1 MVDNYVRNIIDKFE
15 YSEAKGFYYFEDIPF
30 EKCMPNVRNV
40 LLQLKPLAVYMV
52 QGRPFVSFFYCS
64 EEEKRSLAWKIWNA
78 QLDIA
83 ICISKTTI
91 EIYNGN
97 NLCLNQMQP
106 ESLEKLDIS
115 EKTDL
120 PFSYF
125 KIKDEKYL
133 QKYEKQLRRKNT
145 LNIVLLDNIKYV
157 TDILKETYHIPHA
170 TQLVLRIIF
179 VRYMIDRGVDIG
191 YPGFGTDVL
200 EARQNLIRLCEDREK
215 LYDFFSYLKKH
226 LMEISLNLQMEKQ
239 IRILTRRL

>member
-106 ESLEKLDIS
+106 ESL
-115 EKTDL
+115 
-120 PFSYF
+120 
-125 KIKDEKYL
+125 
-133 QKYEKQLRRKNT
+133 
-145 LNIVLLDNIKYV
+145 
-157 TDILKETYHIPHA
+157 
-170 TQLVLRIIF
+170 
-179 VRYMIDRGVDIG
+179 
-191 YPGFGTDVL
+191 
-200 EARQNLIRLCEDREK
+200 
-215 LYDFFSYLKKH
+215 
-226 LMEISLNLQMEKQ
+226 
-239 IRILTRRL
+239 

>member
-30 EKCMPNVRNV
+30 EKCTPNVQNV

-97 NLCLNQMQP
+97 NLCLNKMQP

-145 LNIVLLDNIKYV
+145 LNNVLLDNIKYV
-157 TDILKETYHIPHA
+157 TDILKETYHIPYA

-179 VRYMIDRGVDIG
+179 IRYMIDRGG
-191 YPGFGTDVL
+191 
-200 EARQNLIRLCEDREK
+200 
-215 LYDFFSYLKKH
+215 
-226 LMEISLNLQMEKQ
+226 
-239 IRILTRRL
+239 

>member
-1 MVDNYVRNIIDKFE
+1 M
-15 YSEAKGFYYFEDIPF
+15 
-30 EKCMPNVRNV
+30 
-40 LLQLKPLAVYMV
+40 
-52 QGRPFVSFFYCS
+52 
-64 EEEKRSLAWKIWNA
+64 
-78 QLDIA
+78 
-83 ICISKTTI
+83 
-91 EIYNGN
+91 
-97 NLCLNQMQP
+97 
-106 ESLEKLDIS
+106 
-115 EKTDL
+115 
-120 PFSYF
+120 
-125 KIKDEKYL
+125 
-133 QKYEKQLRRKNT
+133 
-145 LNIVLLDNIKYV
+145 NIVLLDNIKYV